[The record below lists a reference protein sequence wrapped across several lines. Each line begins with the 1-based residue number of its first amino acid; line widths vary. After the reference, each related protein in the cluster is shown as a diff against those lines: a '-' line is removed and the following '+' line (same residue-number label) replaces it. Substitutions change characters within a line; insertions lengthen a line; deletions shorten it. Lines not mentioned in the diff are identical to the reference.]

1 MARLILTQ
9 SGHRPFMGSTRID
22 LRLRMTARGRRL
34 RRRMTPRPHGRSG
47 RSAAKIKHPG
57 DFTGAFV
64 AGGETCFGVPD
75 PNSPIP
81 KRMCLPIF
89 YREALFL
96 SPHFFDGLARGRIGS
111 FAERIIH
118 VGAALVVPLEI
129 KRVGP
134 SHKSRNAGEFSRTA
148 DDLAA
153 KGSVGP
159 PCRAVRHNN

>member
-1 MARLILTQ
+1 
-9 SGHRPFMGSTRID
+9 
-22 LRLRMTARGRRL
+22 
-34 RRRMTPRPHGRSG
+34 MTPRPHGRSG
-47 RSAAKIKHPG
+47 RSAAKIQHPG

-134 SHKSRNAGEFSRTA
+134 SQSPVMPTNFPVPRMILPPKVP
-148 DDLAA
+148 
-153 KGSVGP
+153 SVRPVVLFGTT
-159 PCRAVRHNN
+159 